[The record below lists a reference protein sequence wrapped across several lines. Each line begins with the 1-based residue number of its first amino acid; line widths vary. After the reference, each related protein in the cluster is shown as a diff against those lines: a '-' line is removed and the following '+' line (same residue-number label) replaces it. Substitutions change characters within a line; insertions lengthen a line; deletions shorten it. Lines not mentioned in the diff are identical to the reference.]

1 MDINQGVATARG
13 IDLDVIERV
22 CEEAIT
28 DPQGRGVRVDRFTDG
43 GTDVYLSGDVP
54 YGEIHEHTDLAR

>member
-1 MDINQGVATARG
+1 MDINQWVTTARG

-28 DPQGRGVRVDRFTDG
+28 DPQGRGVRVDRFTDR
-43 GTDVYLSGDVP
+43 GTDVYLSADVP
-54 YGEIHEHTDLAR
+54 YGQIHEHTGLAR